1 MMLVFFFVTILLGGG
16 TSIMIG
22 RAVAATWRPFWQVIA
37 YCLLL
42 SFVDRFIIY
51 ALFQGEL
58 LSLQGFITDSIVL
71 ITIGLLAYRLKLIRQ
86 MITQYPW
93 LYERSGLIALRK
105 LMK

>member
-1 MMLVFFFVTILLGGG
+1 MLVFFFVTILLGGG

-22 RAVAATWRPFWQVIA
+22 RAIAATWRPFWQVIA

-58 LSLQGFITDSIVL
+58 LSLQGLITDSVVL

-105 LMK
+105 LTK

>member
-16 TSIMIG
+16 TSVMVG
-22 RAVAATWRPFWQVIA
+22 RAIAATWRPFWQVIA
-37 YCLLL
+37 YGLLL
-42 SFVDRFIIY
+42 GCVDRFIIY

-71 ITIGLLAYRLKLIRQ
+71 ITIGLLAYRLKLVRQ

-93 LYERSGLIALRK
+93 LYERSGLISLRK
-105 LMK
+105 LIE

>member
-1 MMLVFFFVTILLGGG
+1 MLVFFFVTLLIGGG

-22 RAVAATWRPFWQVIA
+22 RAIATTWLPFWQVIA

-42 SFVDRFIIY
+42 GCVDRFIIY

-58 LSLQGFITDSIVL
+58 LSLRGFITDSIVL
-71 ITIGLLAYRLKLIRQ
+71 ITIGLLAYRLKLIQQ

-93 LYERSGLIALRK
+93 LYERSGLISLRK
-105 LMK
+105 MTS

>member
-22 RAVAATWRPFWQVIA
+22 RAVAATWRPFWQVIT

-58 LSLQGFITDSIVL
+58 LSLQGLITDSVVL

-105 LMK
+105 LTK